1 MSQKIKLTENQMS
14 LINSSYSLFQNIKK
28 NNDSKFAQRAS
39 MICLQ
44 IQDLVDSIMVEDIQD
59 REIDEDDKD
68 FRYI

>member
-59 REIDEDDKD
+59 REIDGDDKQ
-68 FRYI
+68 FR

>member
-44 IQDLVDSIMVEDIQD
+44 IQDLIDSIMVEDIQD
-59 REIDEDDKD
+59 REIDGDDKQ
-68 FRYI
+68 FR